1 MMAAKVISTIVQN
14 TAAMMA
20 GRLIS
25 RVFQFFLLIYAAR
38 ELGAADFGIFSWA
51 FALTGLVAVF
61 MDPGLS
67 RYSVQQL
74 ARSQKEIPL
83 YFGGN
88 LVIKIV
94 LVLAGLLALFIIS
107 YAMGRG
113 QQAIQ
118 AALLLGAM
126 AGVDSLG
133 RCFLMVF
140 QAAQRMDYEA
150 LAISAAGVL
159 FTLIG
164 LLALYL
170 MPNLAVLCGA
180 FLLGGLIRLGI
191 SIGIYR
197 GRYPKPTYS
206 FNFQFL
212 TKLLK
217 NGFPFALTTVF
228 VTVYYYI
235 DTIILTAYASDQ
247 AIGYYGAAYRFV
259 EAPLFLVA
267 SLTTALFPAASRL
280 YGKDKEH
287 LREVVGQ
294 IFPKMMA
301 LGLSV
306 ALVISFLAEDLV
318 ALFFGE
324 QYGPAA
330 KVLPVLIFSGAI
342 IMPSTVLGT
351 TIRAINRQGI
361 SALVTG
367 LAAVLNIVLNL
378 IFIPRYTIMGAAWTT
393 LATEAFVIVVYFAMV
408 RHYIGRILPWGA
420 VLSVLLFGAGL
431 GACLY
436 LTQAWNLWLRLATV
450 SLLWVP
456 LLLFTGIIEKKHLI
470 EMFKAVLPAGR

>member
-1 MMAAKVISTIVQN
+1 MAAKVITTIVRN
-14 TAAMMA
+14 TAVMMA
-20 GRLIS
+20 ARLIS

-38 ELGAADFGIFSWA
+38 ILGAADFGIFSWA
-51 FALTGLVAVF
+51 FALTGLIAVF

-67 RYSVQQL
+67 RYTVQQL
-74 ARSQKEIPL
+74 SRSQNEIPV

-88 LVIKIV
+88 LVIKTV
-94 LVLAGLLALFIIS
+94 LVLAGLLALFIIGH
-107 YAMGRG
+107 AMGRG

-126 AGVDSLG
+126 AGVDSFG

-159 FTLIG
+159 FTLLG

-170 MPNLAVLCGA
+170 MPNLAVLCA
-180 FLLGGLIRLGI
+180 TFLLGGLFRLGI

-197 GRYPKPTYS
+197 GRFPKPVYS
-206 FNFQFL
+206 LDFQFL
-212 TKLLK
+212 IKLLK
-217 NGFPFALTTVF
+217 NGLPFALTTVF

-235 DTIILTAYASDQ
+235 DTIILAAYASDQ

-259 EAPLFLVA
+259 EAPLFLA
-267 SLTTALFPAASRL
+267 AALTTALFPAASRL

-287 LREVVGQ
+287 LREVIGQ

-318 ALFFGE
+318 VLFLGD

-330 KVLPVLIFSGAI
+330 KVLPVLIFTGAI

-351 TIRAINRQGI
+351 TMRAMDRQGI
-361 SALVTG
+361 SAVVTG
-367 LAAVLNIVLNL
+367 LAAAMNIILNL

-393 LATEAFVIVVYFAMV
+393 LATEAFVIVIYFAMV
-408 RHYIGRILPWGA
+408 RRHVGCILPWGS
-420 VLSVLLFGAGL
+420 VLSVLLFGTGL
-431 GACLY
+431 SGCLY
-436 LTQAWNLWLRLATV
+436 LTQACNLWLRLATV
-450 SLLWVP
+450 SLLWAP
-456 LLLFTGIIEKKHLI
+456 LLVLTGIVGMKQVVGIL
-470 EMFKAVLPAGR
+470 KAVLPARR